1 MPEKLSGP
9 GHKATDKDTTNQKTT
24 PPEAAP
30 SKKDDAEAPS
40 QKPVVASEPP
50 RNAPADRPP
59 SAASSLQRPSP
70 PSADTLISPSLRHDV
85 TRFSDYD
92 VFLFNQGTHYRLYEK
107 MGSHL
112 MTVDGVEGTYFAVWA
127 PDAQAIYV
135 VGNFNQWNRET
146 HPLHQRGSSG
156 LWEGFIAGVGK
167 GTLYKYDIHSRIQAY
182 RVEKIDPWAYHY
194 EVSPRTASIVWDL
207 DYTWADQTWM
217 ERRTEFNKL
226 DAPIAIYEIH
236 LGSWMRPE
244 AKGDEHH
251 FLTYRELAPRLAEYL
266 TQTGFTHVEFLP
278 IMEHPFYGSWGY
290 QTTGFFAP
298 TSRYGTPQDFMYL
311 VDYLHQHGIGV
322 ILDWVPS
329 HFAADMHSLGVFDGT
344 HVYEH
349 ADNRKGWHPDWN
361 SFIFNHG
368 RNEVREFLINSAL
381 YWLDAYHID
390 GLRVDAVA
398 SMLYLDYSRRE
409 GEWIPNKYGG
419 RENLEAIDFLRQFNE
434 AAYQQFPGIQTIA
447 EESTSW
453 GMVSRPPYVG
463 GLGFGMKW
471 DMGWMHDTLS
481 YLSLD
486 PIFRKYHHNNLTFR
500 AVYAFSENFVLSL
513 SHDEVV
519 HGKGSLLRKMA
530 GDTAQKFAGLR
541 LLLGM
546 MYAQPGKKLLFMG
559 GEFGQ
564 WNEWYHETDLDWNL
578 LDQDAHRGVYQWVR
592 DLNQLYRCE
601 PALHQFD
608 CTPEGFEWVDC
619 SDWERSVVAFLRK
632 GKTTRRQGTTRRNTM
647 MMVCNCTPVPREGY
661 RVGAPFGG
669 LWREVLNSDAEIYGG
684 SNMGNGG
691 VVWADAPPLH
701 GRPYS
706 MTITL
711 PPLSILFFRC
721 DDIIQE
727 GTEPSP

>member
-1 MPEKLSGP
+1 MPEKPSGP
-9 GHKATDKDTTNQKTT
+9 GR
-24 PPEAAP
+24 EANNSA
-30 SKKDDAEAPS
+30 AAS
-40 QKPVVASEPP
+40 QKPSPVSELPTGGPPAVEPPVASTPKKLPLTARETPTHQP
-50 RNAPADRPP
+50 IRN
-59 SAASSLQRPSP
+59 
-70 PSADTLISPSLRHDV
+70 DV

-107 MGSHL
+107 MGAHL
-112 MTVDGVEGTYFAVWA
+112 MTVDGVEGTFFAVWA
-127 PDAQAIYV
+127 PNAVAVSV
-135 VGNFNQWNRET
+135 VGDFNQWDRET
-146 HPLHQRGSSG
+146 HPLDQRGSSG
-156 LWEGFIAGVGK
+156 LWEGFIPGVGK
-167 GTLYKYDIHSRIQAY
+167 GTLYKYDISSRIQGC
-182 RVEKIDPWAYHY
+182 RLEKIDPWGFHF
-194 EVSPRTASIVWDL
+194 EVPPRTASIVWDL
-207 DYTWADQTWM
+207 DYTWEDQTWM
-217 ERRTEFNKL
+217 DRRAEFNKL
-226 DAPIAIYEIH
+226 DAPIAIYEVHI
-236 LGSWMRPE
+236 GSWMRP
-244 AKGDEHH
+244 DEEQEEKAGHR
-251 FLTYRELAPRLAEYL
+251 FLTYRELAPRLADYVSSM
-266 TQTGFTHVEFLP
+266 GFTHVEFLP
-278 IMEHPFYGSWGY
+278 MMEHPFYGSWGY
-290 QTTGFFAP
+290 QITGYFAP

-311 VDYLHQHGIGV
+311 VDYLHQRGIGV

-344 HVYEH
+344 HLYEH

-361 SFIFNHG
+361 SFIFNYG
-368 RNEVREFLINSAL
+368 RNEVCEFLINNAL
-381 YWLDAYHID
+381 YWFDVYHID

-398 SMLYLDYSRRE
+398 SMLYLDYSRPY

-419 RENLEAIDFLRQFNE
+419 KENLEAIDFLRRFNE
-434 AAYQQFPGIQTIA
+434 AVYQHFPGVQTIA

-471 DMGWMHDTLS
+471 DMGWMHDTLF

-486 PIFRKYHHNNLTFR
+486 PIFRKYHHNHLTFR
-500 AVYAFSENFVLSL
+500 AVYAFTENFVLSL

-519 HGKGSLLRKMA
+519 HGKGSLLRKMH
-530 GDTAQKFAGLR
+530 GSTEQKFATLR

-564 WNEWYHETDLDWNL
+564 WNEWYHETGLDWHL
-578 LDQDAHRGVYQWVR
+578 LDSEAHRGVQQWVR
-592 DLNQLYRCE
+592 DLNRLYRCE
-601 PALHQFD
+601 PALYRFD
-608 CTPEGFEWVDC
+608 CTPEGFEWIDC

-647 MMVCNCTPVPREGY
+647 MVVCNCTPLARSGY
-661 RVGAPFGG
+661 RVGAPYGG

-691 VVWADAPPLH
+691 AAWADAPALH

-721 DDIIQE
+721 DDVVDQVGE
-727 GTEPSP
+727 TPR